1 MTPDLPEPLI
11 RFITFAIA
19 VGAFAMMAVALCL
32 AIGAAVRWLRSRPS
46 SADRLTASAVD
57 ALVEGQRLSN
67 YSTRIREITKWSE
80 ADVDL
85 LAKAMHDV
93 VYPHGGS
100 GDATGSGFRIL
111 ACRLLLNGWRGT
123 L

>member
-1 MTPDLPEPLI
+1 MTPPEFLLY
-11 RFITFAIA
+11 
-19 VGAFAMMAVALCL
+19 VLCGAL
-32 AIGAAVRWLRSRPS
+32 GAAIFLVLVAWAKRPRRPS
-46 SADRLTASAVD
+46 VLDKAIDFAE
-57 ALVEGQRLSN
+57 EGQRLSN